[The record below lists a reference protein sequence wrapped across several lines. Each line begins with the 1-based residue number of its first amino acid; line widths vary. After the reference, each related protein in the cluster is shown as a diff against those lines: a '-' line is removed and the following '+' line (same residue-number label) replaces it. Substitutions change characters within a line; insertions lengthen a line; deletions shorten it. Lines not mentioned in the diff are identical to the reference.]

1 MTAPPANTAFLTT
14 REVADLL
21 RVKERKVYDLAAANE
36 IPHRR
41 ITGKLL
47 FPKEELTAWIDGG
60 SSAASTRPPI
70 IAGSHD
76 PLLDWAAR
84 EADAGLATLFDG
96 SAAGLTKFSN
106 GEAALS
112 GLHIPDATGWN
123 IAAVE
128 AADLRGCVLIGM
140 ATRTQGLILRHE
152 LEERVNGLSDLAGL
166 KLLLRQPGAGARS
179 LFDMLA
185 RDVDLG
191 NVEIAAHPART
202 ETDAAQDVAQ
212 GTADVSFGLEA
223 AAHQYGLAFCPLAT
237 EQFDLLIDRKAYF
250 QPPVQALLSF
260 LASEACAEKAR
271 QLRGYDLSP
280 LGTIRWVSP

>member
-1 MTAPPANTAFLTT
+1 MSAPPANTAFLTT

-47 FPKEELTAWIDGG
+47 FPKDELAAWIDGG
-60 SSAASTRPPI
+60 SPTQATRPPI

-96 SAAGLTKFSN
+96 SAAGLTKFSQ

-112 GLHIPDATGWN
+112 GLHIPDGSGWN
-123 IAAVE
+123 ISAVE

-140 ATRTQGLILRHE
+140 AMRTQGLIVR
-152 LEERVNGLSDLAGL
+152 EELAGKVAGL
-166 KLLLRQPGAGARS
+166 GDLSGLRLVLRQPGAGSRS

-185 RDVDLG
+185 KNVDLDTAK
-191 NVEIAAHPART
+191 IAAHPART

-237 EQFDLLIDRKAYF
+237 EQFDLLIDRKVYF
-250 QPPVQALLSF
+250 QPPVQSLLRF
-260 LASEACAEKAR
+260 LASDTCAEKAQ
-271 QLRGYDLSP
+271 QLRGYNLSP
-280 LGTIRWVSP
+280 LGTVRWVSP